1 MKPIENKKFIIYNN
15 YNESSYNRFT
25 TTEWVWKICDKID
38 SIVSENIRI
47 NNNPK
52 LTFDQKISKIHDLNI
67 EYLTST
73 LVTAMLYKEHNIIS
87 EAEAEHI
94 VGMFNFGEIDNFYS
108 DPASIKYHANWIGGL
123 FCHSLLVYKA
133 ALLSAPLYNIV
144 EEKVSLIA
152 CIMHDFCKIG
162 KYKMEVDENDN
173 LVISYNNKDSRY
185 YNSIQHG
192 PESVRRILDCWH
204 RANIINYKFDE
215 KAKLDTNNINR
226 YIDNSFS
233 EGDLR
238 NSLYSVEWEQAVAYH
253 MGVFDV
259 GNSEMKEFSNATE
272 KNPYVLLLH
281 NADMIATKIY
291 GI

>member
-1 MKPIENKKFIIYNN
+1 MKPINVKKFNDLIIFYGYDKNVI
-15 YNESSYNRFT
+15 EQK
-25 TTEWVWKICDKID
+25 EWVIDVCKRIDDIITRNIAMNNVKDDSFDTKVTNIHNMNMNFLTMELTGDIMYAKHSLFSDGELKQIC
-38 SIVSENIRI
+38 
-47 NNNPK
+47 
-52 LTFDQKISKIHDLNI
+52 
-67 EYLTST
+67 
-73 LVTAMLYKEHNIIS
+73 
-87 EAEAEHI
+87 
-94 VGMFNFGEIDNFYS
+94 GMFNFGEIDNFYS

-133 ALLSAPLYNIV
+133 ALLEAPKYGIKP
-144 EEKVSLIA
+144 EKVSLIA

-173 LVISYNNKDSRY
+173 LVISYNDKDSRY

-259 GNSEMKEFSNATE
+259 GNSEMKEFSNAAE